1 MVDIIDD
8 RVVSP
13 ILLLLVKLGVFKMEF
28 PVVVVFGLIVD
39 VDNKDDDDDNCDNLV
54 DGAVVSGVVVV
65 MVVVVVAEAVE
76 VAVLVDVLLANDV
89 TLSHGASSQLQGVSH
104 CVKQF
109 CSLLP
114 TSYSS
119 HFSTLPGN
127 GSSAPVNALPLKSK
141 SVNDVVGN
149 FEMVPSSLLPNKT
162 NVSSLVSD
170 DKSGRSPLI

>member
-1 MVDIIDD
+1 M
-8 RVVSP
+8 
-13 ILLLLVKLGVFKMEF
+13 
-28 PVVVVFGLIVD
+28 
-39 VDNKDDDDDNCDNLV
+39 
-54 DGAVVSGVVVV
+54 
-65 MVVVVVAEAVE
+65 VVVAEAVVLVE

-149 FEMVPSSLLPNKT
+149 FEMVPSSLLPNST